1 MIIKYYTYLPNNNDG
16 HGPVAPDLIIIE
28 NCENVVVHGGIFGS
42 DETGPNTNV
51 IQRLILLDNN
61 DYLMQDIPP
70 KKLITFRKDGFV
82 QRLEVYG
89 TAYVCND
96 DGKTV
101 EKVSLS

>member
-42 DETGPNTNV
+42 NDTGPDINRSQ
-51 IQRLILLDNN
+51 IQNFLDNG
-61 DYLMQDIPP
+61 DYIMQDLPP
-70 KKLITFRKDGFV
+70 KKLITFAKGGFV

-101 EKVSLS
+101 EKVSIS